1 MTSPEDTPATHT
13 EASSTPGM
21 QPLDDT
27 ESVTA
32 AIVNRILAREN
43 ISSNDLG
50 PLYEVIDPD
59 ALNTLF
65 GPTRAGS
72 HRPTTGAVTFQYQG
86 YQVTV
91 TGENDVELEPLQ
103 DD

>member
-1 MTSPEDTPATHT
+1 MTPPEDSPATHT
-13 EASSTPGM
+13 EVPSTSGK

-32 AIVNRILAREN
+32 TIINRILAREN
-43 ISSNDLG
+43 ISSNDLV

-91 TGENDVELEPLQ
+91 TSENDVELELLQ

>member
-1 MTSPEDTPATHT
+1 
-13 EASSTPGM
+13 M

-32 AIVNRILAREN
+32 TIINQIQAREN
-43 ISSNDLG
+43 VSSNDLV

-72 HRPTTGAVTFQYQG
+72 HRQTTGAVTFHYLG

-91 TGENDVELEPLQ
+91 SSENDVELELLQ

>member
-1 MTSPEDTPATHT
+1 
-13 EASSTPGM
+13 M

-27 ESVTA
+27 ESITA
-32 AIVNRILAREN
+32 TIVNRILAREN
-43 ISSNDLG
+43 ISSDDLV

-65 GPTRAGS
+65 SPTRAGS

-91 TGENDVELEPLQ
+91 TSENDVDLELLQ

>member
-1 MTSPEDTPATHT
+1 MTPPEDSPATHT
-13 EASSTPGM
+13 EAPNTPGL

-32 AIVNRILAREN
+32 TIVNRILAREN
-43 ISSNDLG
+43 ISSDELV
-50 PLYEVIDPD
+50 PLYEVIDTD

-72 HRPTTGAVTFQYQG
+72 HRPTTGTVSFQYQG

-91 TGENDVELEPLQ
+91 SSENDIELEPLQ

>member
-1 MTSPEDTPATHT
+1 MTSPEDSPATHT
-13 EASSTPGM
+13 EIPSTSGM

-32 AIVNRILAREN
+32 TIVNRILEREN
-43 ISSNDLG
+43 ISSNDLV

-65 GPTRAGS
+65 GPTRAGL
-72 HRPTTGAVTFQYQG
+72 HRPTTGTVTFQYQG

-91 TGENDVELEPLQ
+91 TSDHDVELERLQ